1 MGYMMSK
8 RGFLTDTAGHW
19 HPHLMIFLPRTEN
32 AAWGANLAGSPI
44 VGAQSDPEP
53 VTTFF
58 IPVTHWSDG
67 TVAIVEKH

>member
-1 MGYMMSK
+1 
-8 RGFLTDTAGHW
+8 L
-19 HPHLMIFLPRTEN
+19 PLIFLPRTEN

-67 TVAIVEKH
+67 TVAIMEKH